1 MASQKP
7 WELFVSLFCSLLFEV
22 PKLRLIILSLWQQGC
37 TLHTLE
43 GSMRAHHGV
52 RVQSLLVS
60 CLKDCCG
67 QRASLLFGTGPGQA
81 PSSAVLSLFLKS
93 TPQNKTSKQQQQKPN
108 NNPTEAKKKKT
119 HARKKKK
126 DIHSMGDPGT
136 SILEH
141 KLSILEQAKSQ
152 TDNTTHPRR
161 MTVLFFIPLCKLKW
175 KI

>member
-1 MASQKP
+1 
-7 WELFVSLFCSLLFEV
+7 
-22 PKLRLIILSLWQQGC
+22 
-37 TLHTLE
+37 
-43 GSMRAHHGV
+43 MRAHHGV

-108 NNPTEAKKKKT
+108 NNPTEAKKKKQNT
-119 HARKKKK
+119 HAQKKKK
-126 DIHSMGDPGT
+126 DIHSMGDPRT

-141 KLSILEQAKSQ
+141 AKSQ

>member
-108 NNPTEAKKKKT
+108 NNPTEAKKNKNT
-119 HARKKKK
+119 HAQKKKGYTQHGWSRDQHTGAQTK
-126 DIHSMGDPGT
+126 HTG
-136 SILEH
+136 
-141 KLSILEQAKSQ
+141 ASQ
-152 TDNTTHPRR
+152 KPNWQHNTP
-161 MTVLFFIPLCKLKW
+161 
-175 KI
+175 